1 LNEDSN
7 LSNNSNKSSMTIHL
21 HLKRLN
27 KTKHAI
33 TIYFREHGN
42 RREFSLG
49 SFSIFNMMQ
58 DVLFVLIRH
67 PSPNSKLALVAWHIH
82 VYPYNI

>member
-1 LNEDSN
+1 
-7 LSNNSNKSSMTIHL
+7 MATHL

-27 KTKHAI
+27 RTKHAI

-42 RREFSLG
+42 KREFRLG
-49 SFSIFNMMQ
+49 SFTIFNMMQ
-58 DVLFVLIRH
+58 DVLFVLTRQ
-67 PSPNSKLALVAWHIH
+67 SSRTSELAPVAWHIR